1 MSTRESEDATR
12 RWADFQRLDQ
22 MVNHWWWRPG
32 WKAGRSYYTF
42 HLTFEAAPEVRELAA
57 HYQELVRL
65 PTLDPVPPEG
75 LHATLQGIGFADEVS
90 GDDLNRITDEAS
102 SRCSALAPFTVDVGP
117 ADGDA
122 EGVPLAV
129 TPWEPVERLRVR
141 LREAVAAVWGDDRV
155 PDQAD
160 GFRPHVTVFYSNAE
174 SDPRALATLLDPLRD
189 TPPVTTII
197 RSVSLIQLDRD
208 EQVYRWRTRTSIPLG
223 GVDQRDSVSGNRQS
237 VQS

>member
-1 MSTRESEDATR
+1 MSTRESENATI
-12 RWADFQRLDQ
+12 RWADFQRLNR
-22 MVNHWWWRPG
+22 MKNHWWWRPG
-32 WKAGRSYYTF
+32 WKVGRSYYTF
-42 HLTFEAAPEVRELAA
+42 HLTFEDAPEVRDLAA
-57 HYQELVRL
+57 RYQEHVRL

-90 GDDLNRITDEAS
+90 DDDLDRITDEAY
-102 SRCSALAPFTVDVGP
+102 SRCSSLPPFTVEVGP

-129 TPWEPVERLRVR
+129 TPWEPIERLRAR
-141 LREAVAAVWGDDRV
+141 LREAVGAVWGDDRV

-160 GFRPHVTVFYSNAE
+160 GFRPHVTVFYSNSD
-174 SDPRALATLLDPLRD
+174 SDPRTLATLLDPLRD
-189 TPPVTTII
+189 APPVATTV

-223 GVDQRDSVSGNRQS
+223 SMDRRASMSGSRQS

>member
-1 MSTRESEDATR
+1 M
-12 RWADFQRLDQ
+12 
-22 MVNHWWWRPG
+22 
-32 WKAGRSYYTF
+32 GRSYYTF
-42 HLTFEAAPEVRELAA
+42 HLTFEDAPEVRDLAA
-57 HYQELVRL
+57 HYQDVVHL

-90 GDDLNRITDEAS
+90 DDDLNRIAEEAS
-102 SRCSALAPFTVDVGP
+102 SRCSSLAPFTVNVGP

-122 EGVPLAV
+122 EGVPLAI

-155 PDQAD
+155 PDKAD

-174 SDPRALATLLDPLRD
+174 SDPSTLARVLDPLRD
-189 TPPVTTII
+189 TPPVASIV

-223 GVDQRDSVSGNRQS
+223 GMDQRTSMSGSRQS
-237 VQS
+237 TRS